1 MKRREH
7 LGIDL
12 TPVIDV
18 VFILLIFFIV
28 TSVFKKDELAL
39 MLDLP
44 DSNAKETKIEEDQ
57 VFIELGSDK
66 IAIKGVEVNFISLE
80 ESLKAIKDNKKPIVV
95 RIDKNVVYERVVKVL
110 DLLQKYNLNN
120 LALITEEQKGKN
132 NNEWYKLKFRRVG
145 IRTSKYY

>member
-12 TPVIDV
+12 TPIIDV

-44 DSNAKETKIEEDQ
+44 DSNAQETKIEEDQ

-95 RIDKNVVYERVVKVL
+95 RIDKNVVYERVIKVL

-132 NNEWYKLKFRRVG
+132 NNEWCELKFRRVG

>member
-28 TSVFKKDELAL
+28 TSVFKKEQLAL

-44 DSNAKETKIEEDQ
+44 EANAKETQIKEDQ
-57 VFIELGSDK
+57 VFIELSSEK
-66 IAIKGVEVNFISLE
+66 IAIRGVEVNLISLE
-80 ESLKAIKDNKKPIVV
+80 ESLKVIKDKKKAVIV
-95 RIDKNVVYERVVKVL
+95 RIDKNVTYDRVVTIL
-110 DLLQKYNLNN
+110 DLLQKYSLNN
-120 LALITEEQKGKN
+120 LALITNEKGEKS
-132 NNEWYKLKFRRVG
+132 E
-145 IRTSKYY
+145 

>member
-1 MKRREH
+1 MKRREQ

-28 TSVFKKDELAL
+28 TSVFKKEQLAL

-44 DSNAKETKIEEDQ
+44 EANAKETQIKEDQ
-57 VFIELGSDK
+57 VFIELSSEK
-66 IAIKGVEVNFISLE
+66 IAIRGVEVNLVSLE
-80 ESLKAIKDNKKPIVV
+80 ESLKVIKDKKKAVIV
-95 RIDKNVVYERVVKVL
+95 RIDKNVTYDRVVTIL

-120 LALITEEQKGKN
+120 LALITNEKGK
-132 NNEWYKLKFRRVG
+132 
-145 IRTSKYY
+145 TSE